1 MQKIS
6 PSLIQTWLFLIN
18 SNDPMLSYA
27 KGDALRAVKK
37 QFGSVDLA
45 RIYLEQHKD
54 NQIEVVII

>member
-1 MQKIS
+1 MQSIS

-18 SNDPMLSYA
+18 SNDPNLSYA
-27 KGDALRAVKK
+27 KSDALRAVKK